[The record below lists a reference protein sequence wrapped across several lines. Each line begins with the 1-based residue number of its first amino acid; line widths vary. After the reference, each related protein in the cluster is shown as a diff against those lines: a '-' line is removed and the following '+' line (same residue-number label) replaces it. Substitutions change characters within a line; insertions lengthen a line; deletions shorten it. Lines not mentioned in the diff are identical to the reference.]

1 MSNLLRLYITGCSLA
16 SQHATVNLRRLC
28 ANELAGTYDFE
39 IIDIL
44 EYPELA
50 EADKILATPTLVRRF
65 PAPSRKVIG
74 DLSQTDKV
82 LFGLG
87 FDPINPVQPVLSEPK
102 RGVSKEDV
110 GK

>member
-1 MSNLLRLYITGCSLA
+1 MSGMLRLYITGCSLA
-16 SQHATVNLRRLC
+16 SQHATINLRRLC
-28 ANELAGTYDFE
+28 ENELAGAYDFE

-44 EYPELA
+44 ENPELA
-50 EADKILATPTLVRRF
+50 EQDKILATPTLVRRF

-87 FDPINPVQPVLSEPK
+87 FDPIKLAQRMESVLK
-102 RGVSKEDV
+102 KGVSEEDV